1 MTERVHLGR
10 LLRRVGRTW
19 MDALDQDVPS
29 ARLYAGGLRC
39 SGADPGAR
47 ALFVL
52 LSWAVG

>member
-1 MTERVHLGR
+1 MTERMHLGR

-19 MDALDQDVPS
+19 TGALDQDVPT

-39 SGADPGAR
+39 SGDPGAR